1 MGHSRSAVVLVY
13 FITLFIGALMTFYP
27 VCVRVCALSQ
37 LCPTLIGIV
46 CVCVSQLCAR
56 RSASTAAACLQTRAS
71 ASLGGGGWTA
81 PVVSA
86 LNS

>member
-13 FITLFIGALMTFYP
+13 FITLFIGALMMFYP
-27 VCVRVCALSQ
+27 VCMGVLTQ
-37 LCPTLIGIV
+37 LCATFTGIV
-46 CVCVSQLCAR
+46 SVCVSQLCAR

-71 ASLGGGGWTA
+71 ASLGGGDWTA

-86 LNS
+86 LNP